1 MGATKIQLPAKTSI
15 RISFIHNFFF
25 CSIGQ
30 FSRTTYA
37 GTFPF
42 VTNIV
47 HLLFMFRKPA
57 TYRPTTRTCLRN
69 PTTHSCSLFP
79 GPSLRC
85 SSLRIYTIITTGN
98 GASWWLISNSGP
110 SLVAHVCVLI
120 AWGAAVDGREGNS
133 KSEVHDYDNW
143 RRKEQ
148 SPLCI
153 HPFIRVLNK

>member
-1 MGATKIQLPAKTSI
+1 MHPQLFLVENLSNFLSHKCTNYKLQCNHHLMRYGRHKILLPAKTSI
-15 RISFIHNFFF
+15 RISFIQNFFF
-25 CSIGQ
+25 SIGQ
-30 FSRTTYA
+30 FSRTTCA

-79 GPSLRC
+79 GPSSRC
-85 SSLRIYTIITTGN
+85 GVYSSLRMYTIITTGN

-110 SLVAHVCVLI
+110 GLV
-120 AWGAAVDGREGNS
+120 W
-133 KSEVHDYDNW
+133 
-143 RRKEQ
+143 
-148 SPLCI
+148 
-153 HPFIRVLNK
+153 